1 MRRHG
6 TGGGRRRGAARGEGL
21 DGGTAGSGGDEL
33 RCRRIWRRGN
43 REPRGGTMGEA
54 PVLPEREM
62 WREGEREIREEEGER
77 EEGRALGELS
87 PVRSEVDGRH
97 SDLGSTGAA

>member
-1 MRRHG
+1 MSSG
-6 TGGGRRRGAARGEGL
+6 V
-21 DGGTAGSGGDEL
+21 AGSGGGATGNLVVAPWEKLLFFL
-33 RCRRIWRRGN
+33 R
-43 REPRGGTMGEA
+43 
-54 PVLPEREM
+54 ERCGV
-62 WREGEREIREEEGER
+62 REREIREEEGER